1 VQRQKFKQLINK
13 YLNGEASVEEE
24 QLLLELF
31 DSLQESNT
39 WDEET
44 MGIKQQLEER
54 MLQRLHLEIRQ
65 SQQQPDPTAL
75 YSIIYRVTAA
85 AAVILAIVGAWLY
98 YSLKYPAKFPV
109 TAVNKTPVMHDADPG
124 KNKAILTLNNG
135 EKVVLDSA
143 RIGTLTKNGN
153 VSVTKA
159 RDGQL
164 VYTVDDSKSSS
175 PNNQAAYNYNTIS
188 TPRGGQY
195 QVVLPDGSK
204 VWLNAAS
211 SIKFPT
217 AFAANERNVQLTGEA
232 YFEVT
237 KNAAKPFKVSV
248 NGLNVKVLGT
258 HFNIMAYNNEDAIKT
273 TLLEGSVQLT
283 AGGNSNLLKPDQQGI
298 VKNNHISVIDVEA
311 EKFVA
316 WKNGYFEFNRSSILD
331 VMKQLSRWYDMEV
344 VYEGKIADDE
354 FVGRIERSAKLSRVL
369 HILELSHVHFKIEDK
384 KITVSP

>member
-1 VQRQKFKQLINK
+1 MQRQKFKQLINK

-31 DSLQESNT
+31 DSLQESDT

-54 MLQRLHLEIRQ
+54 MLQRLHLGIRQ
-65 SQQQPDPTAL
+65 SQQQPDPKAL
-75 YSIIYRVTAA
+75 YGIIYRVTAA
-85 AAVILAIVGAWLY
+85 AAVIMAIIGAGLY
-98 YSLKYPAKFPV
+98 YSLMYPVKFPV

-143 RIGTLTKNGN
+143 RIGTLAKNGN

-164 VYTVDDSKSSS
+164 VYTVEDAKSSDS
-175 PNNQAAYNYNTIS
+175 QAAYTYNTIS

-195 QVVLPDGSK
+195 QVILPDGSK

-248 NGLNVKVLGT
+248 DGLNVKVLGT
-258 HFNIMAYNNEDAIKT
+258 HFNIMAYNDEDAIKT
-273 TLLEGSVQLT
+273 TLLEGSIQLSS
-283 AGGNSNLLKPDQQGI
+283 GGNSSILKPDQQGI
-298 VKNNHISVIDVEA
+298 VKGNRISVMDVEA

-331 VMKQLSRWYDMEV
+331 IMKQLSRWYDMQV

-369 HILELSHVHFKIEDK
+369 HILELSHVHFKVEDK